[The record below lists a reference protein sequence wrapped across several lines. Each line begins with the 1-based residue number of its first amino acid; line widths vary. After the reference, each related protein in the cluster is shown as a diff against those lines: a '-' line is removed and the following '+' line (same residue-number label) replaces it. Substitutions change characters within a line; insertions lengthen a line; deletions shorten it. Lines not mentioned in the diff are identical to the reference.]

1 MKKKLLAAICLSFTF
16 SLLARSGSEQPD
28 WVELTICSV
37 MLLQKL

>member
-1 MKKKLLAAICLSFTF
+1 MKKKLLAVVAAVP
-16 SLLARSGSEQPD
+16 ARSGSEQPD